1 VSGTLWTTRRD
12 RRRLRKA
19 RSAVLMVGS
28 YDGSGNFGDVL
39 QLAGAIQTVASLPG
53 SPLPVAIIERGFHSR
68 LLERYPEQLGG
79 AVYATYDGGT
89 GPPPGRLV
97 ELAPGIAPEVSVLY
111 LYGGGYLNHWWAGR
125 KLALSEAA
133 EQLGGGGPLPL
144 VASGQQVEE
153 TTIAA
158 GGATHELISRAAW
171 VGARDAG
178 SLEALRA
185 NLPQGADRIVLSG
198 DDALPLLDL
207 GPAVP
212 EDLVNLHL
220 NGGDW
225 VSDEAEAMI
234 GRVIAIVRRL
244 GEASSRPLEL
254 QPVVAYEDDRVS
266 EASLISEVLGR
277 HRDDL
282 GQVGVTPITPLE
294 VLADASHN
302 GLAGFRRARLTVSCS
317 YHVALTSL
325 LAGIPTMLLAGN
337 RYYEQKSAGL
347 RDLFGLDE
355 GLVGVA
361 GGETDAEA
369 AVAVLADGP
378 ARTALVERIRAGAA
392 RTVERCNAGR
402 GAAAAALA
410 EALDGV
416 VAQPGGT

>member
-1 VSGTLWTTRRD
+1 
-12 RRRLRKA
+12 
-19 RSAVLMVGS
+19 MVGS

-39 QLAGAIQTVASLPG
+39 QLAGALETVSRLPG
-53 SPLPVAIIERGFHSR
+53 SPLPVAIVEHAFRSSHLK
-68 LLERYPEQLGG
+68 LLDRYPDQLGG
-79 AVYATYDGGT
+79 AVYANYHDGT
-89 GPPPGRLV
+89 GPPNGRLV
-97 ELAPGIAPEVSVLY
+97 ELADGMAPEVSVLY
-111 LYGGGYLNHWWAGR
+111 LYGGGYLNHWWGER
-125 KLALSEAA
+125 KVALSRAA
-133 EQLGGGGPLPL
+133 ELLGGGAMPL

-178 SLEALRA
+178 SLQVLRA
-185 NLPQGADRIVLSG
+185 NLPQDADRIVLSG
-198 DDALPLLDL
+198 DDALPLLDR

-220 NGGDW
+220 NAGDW

-234 GRVIAIVRRL
+234 GRVIAILRRL

-254 QPVVAYEDDRVS
+254 QPVIAYEDDRIS
-266 EASLISEVLGR
+266 ESSLISEVLGR
-277 HRDDL
+277 HRSDL
-282 GQVGVTPITPLE
+282 EEVGVTPAAPLE

-302 GLAGFRRARLTVSCS
+302 RLAGFRRARLTISCS

-347 RDLFGLDE
+347 RDLFGLDD
-355 GLVGVA
+355 GLVGVE
-361 GGETDAEA
+361 GRGTDSEA

-378 ARTALVERIRAGAA
+378 GRRALVEGIRAGAV
-392 RTVERCNAGR
+392 RMVERCDAGR
-402 GAAAAALA
+402 AAARVALG

-416 VAQPGGT
+416 VA